1 MGWTAYH
8 KDGSVTN
15 EGEHGRPVQAGE
27 EGQLRGIVQEDFG
40 HKVYIDLIGG
50 AIVLDYE
57 ALDVQGGNIAVVNPA
72 MVLYVCD
79 ETNIVGDLFKLRKT
93 RPNKDGDYKQV
104 VEPFVWRPI
113 WFTRVTNGTI
123 LTKIVGLQT
132 TLGVP
137 YKRKNIKK
145 MISLFEDGRVG
156 ID

>member
-1 MGWTAYH
+1 
-8 KDGSVTN
+8 
-15 EGEHGRPVQAGE
+15 
-27 EGQLRGIVQEDFG
+27 
-40 HKVYIDLIGG
+40 
-50 AIVLDYE
+50 
-57 ALDVQGGNIAVVNPA
+57 
-72 MVLYVCD
+72 
-79 ETNIVGDLFKLRKT
+79 
-93 RPNKDGDYKQV
+93 
-104 VEPFVWRPI
+104 VWRPI